1 MKNVILLFC
10 LSLFTNSLL
19 AQAKPKSKPK
29 LDWHTNRYYV
39 EISPLFGVNK
49 YYQKKF
55 DKNTNYPNSVGLS
68 GAALSFV
75 VGGSWYQFKYRLFA
89 NSDAN
94 WPVSWLGTA
103 LLFGVVRHRQH
114 SAFDVNVGIGYQ
126 LPGYKTTT
134 YYPGRTIYSDHFDH
148 QLGIVTE
155 VHYQIMTTAI
165 GISPFLFGNFNLKAY
180 SLGLGIG
187 IMLGKPGYNNKEWEK
202 VVPTC
207 L

>member
-10 LSLFTNSLL
+10 LSLLTNNLL
-19 AQAKPKSKPK
+19 AQPKPKPQ
-29 LDWHTNRYYV
+29 LDWHTNRYYM

-49 YYQKKF
+49 YYHKKF
-55 DKNTNYPNSVGLS
+55 DENNNHPNSVGLS

-75 VGGSWYQFKYRLFA
+75 VGGSWYQLKYRLFA

-94 WPVSWLGTA
+94 WPVYWLGTA

-126 LPGYKTTT
+126 LSGYETVME
-134 YYPGRTIYSDHFDH
+134 GRRGGTLFIDNTDR

-155 VHYQIMTTAI
+155 LHYQIMTTAF

-180 SLGLGIG
+180 SLGLGIA

-202 VVPTC
+202 VAPAC